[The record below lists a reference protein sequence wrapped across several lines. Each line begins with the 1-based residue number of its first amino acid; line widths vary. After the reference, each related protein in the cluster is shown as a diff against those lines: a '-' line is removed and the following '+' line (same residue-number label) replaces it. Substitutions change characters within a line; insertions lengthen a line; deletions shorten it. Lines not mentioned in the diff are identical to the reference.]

1 MSHVV
6 FVELS
11 DVDVVA
17 PVVLCLHLFGGDLLA
32 PMNCLFGRPRAS
44 RGHHQF
50 AAIQS
55 ALSLSL
61 DRLR

>member
-17 PVVLCLHLFGGDLLA
+17 PFALCLDLFSGDPRTNEL
-32 PMNCLFGRPRAS
+32 LFGRPS
-44 RGHHQF
+44 RSRRHH
-50 AAIQS
+50 
-55 ALSLSL
+55 
-61 DRLR
+61 RLL